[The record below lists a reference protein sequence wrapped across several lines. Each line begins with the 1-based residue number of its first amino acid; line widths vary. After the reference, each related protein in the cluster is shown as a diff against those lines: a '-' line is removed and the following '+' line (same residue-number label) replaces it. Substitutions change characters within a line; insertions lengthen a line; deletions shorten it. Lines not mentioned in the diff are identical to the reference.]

1 MSETLSRQEMFN
13 RAWNGLRSQGWKLAN
28 RAIEGIPDE
37 PGNPMPNCMYLTP
50 DGRRCAWGWVDTS
63 LNEKDVGT
71 VRGLYHYRRGIAG
84 QLTYEDV
91 NWALELQRT
100 HDDASSSAAMVAN
113 LALFAQ
119 KYSLTIPSE

>member
-1 MSETLSRQEMFN
+1 MSETPSRQEMFN
-13 RAWNGLRSQGWKLAN
+13 RAWNGLKSQKWELSKQDTSD
-28 RAIEGIPDE
+28 PDYDTS
-37 PGNPMPNCMYLTP
+37 MPTCLYKHPTKEQ
-50 DGRRCAWGWVDTS
+50 RCAWGWVDTS

-91 NWALELQRT
+91 EWAQELQRT
-100 HDDASSSAAMVAN
+100 HDAASSSAAMVAN

-119 KYSLTIPSE
+119 KYSLTIPSK